1 MAGEQAFKAVIS
13 GDKYQA
19 CPKCGVLEKKN
30 PECPAGKDHKGPI
43 NSYKVGI
50 KGSNY
55 NHFLGKKIGDSVDGM
70 FVGAGDQTLSGYKLQ
85 ITGGS
90 DVTGR
95 PMRPDIDGA
104 GVKSVLVSPGV
115 GYRGKK
121 YVKKNAQ
128 EYVYKYDGIRR
139 RRNLRGNIIS
149 QDTRQIN
156 LKVVETGKR
165 SLPVIFGLEEEAAA
179 ETPSDEEE

>member
-1 MAGEQAFKAVIS
+1 MARSEQGFKAVINDTRPS
-13 GDKYQA
+13 
-19 CPKCGVLEKKN
+19 
-30 PECPAGKDHKGPI
+30 AGGRAYAVDI
-43 NSYKVGI
+43 T
-50 KGSNY
+50 GSNY
-55 NHFLGKKIGDSVDGM
+55 NHFLGKKIGDAVDGM
-70 FVGAGDQTLSGYKLQ
+70 FVGEGDQSLSGYKLE

-95 PMRPDIDGA
+95 PMRPDLDGA

-115 GYRGKK
+115 GYKGKR

-128 EYVYKYDGIRR
+128 VYRYKYDGIRR
-139 RRNLRGNIIS
+139 RRNLRGNVIS

-156 LKVVETGKR
+156 LKVVEAGNR
-165 SLPVIFGLEEEAAA
+165 ALPVIFGLEEEAAA

>member
-1 MAGEQAFKAVIS
+1 MAGSEQAFKAVINDTRPSS
-13 GDKYQA
+13 GGRAYAVD
-19 CPKCGVLEKKN
+19 
-30 PECPAGKDHKGPI
+30 I
-43 NSYKVGI
+43 T
-50 KGSNY
+50 GSNY
-55 NHFLGKKIGDSVDGM
+55 NHFLGKKIGDAVDGM
-70 FVGAGDQTLSGYKLQ
+70 FIGEGDQSLSGYKLE

-95 PMRPDIDGA
+95 PMRPDLDGA

-115 GYRGKK
+115 GYKGKR

-128 EYVYKYDGIRR
+128 VYRYKYDGIRR
-139 RRNLRGNIIS
+139 RRNLRGNVIS

-156 LKVVETGKR
+156 LKVVEAGNR
-165 SLPVIFGLEEEAAA
+165 ALPMIFGLEEEAAA

>member
-1 MAGEQAFKAVIS
+1 MARSEQAFKAVINDTRPS
-13 GDKYQA
+13 
-19 CPKCGVLEKKN
+19 
-30 PECPAGKDHKGPI
+30 AGGRAYAVDI
-43 NSYKVGI
+43 T
-50 KGSNY
+50 GSNY
-55 NHFLGKKIGDSVDGM
+55 NHFLGKKIGDAVDGM
-70 FVGAGDQTLSGYKLQ
+70 FVGEGDQSLSGYKLE

-95 PMRPDIDGA
+95 PMRPDLDGA

-115 GYRGKK
+115 GYKGKR

-128 EYVYKYDGIRR
+128 VYRYKYDGIRR
-139 RRNLRGNIIS
+139 RRNLRGNVIS

-156 LKVVETGKR
+156 LKVVEAGNRT
-165 SLPVIFGLEEEAAA
+165 LPVIFGLEEEAAA

>member
-1 MAGEQAFKAVIS
+1 MAGSEQAFKAVINDTRPS
-13 GDKYQA
+13 
-19 CPKCGVLEKKN
+19 
-30 PECPAGKDHKGPI
+30 AGGRAYAVDI
-43 NSYKVGI
+43 T
-50 KGSNY
+50 GSNY
-55 NHFLGKKIGDSVDGM
+55 NHFLGKKIGDAVDGM
-70 FVGAGDQTLSGYKLQ
+70 FIGEGDQSLSGYKLE

-95 PMRPDIDGA
+95 PMRPDLDGA

-115 GYRGKK
+115 GYKGKR

-128 EYVYKYDGIRR
+128 VYRYKYDGIRR
-139 RRNLRGNIIS
+139 RRNLRGNVIS

-156 LKVVETGKR
+156 LKVVEAGNR
-165 SLPVIFGLEEEAAA
+165 ALPMIFGLEEEAAA

>member
-1 MAGEQAFKAVIS
+1 MARSEQGFKAVINDTRPS
-13 GDKYQA
+13 
-19 CPKCGVLEKKN
+19 
-30 PECPAGKDHKGPI
+30 AGGRAYAVDI
-43 NSYKVGI
+43 T
-50 KGSNY
+50 GSNY
-55 NHFLGKKIGDSVDGM
+55 NHFLGKKIGDAVDGM
-70 FVGAGDQTLSGYKLQ
+70 FVGEGDQSLSGYRLE

-95 PMRPDIDGA
+95 PMRPDLDGA

-115 GYRGKK
+115 GYKGKR

-128 EYVYKYDGIRR
+128 VYRYKYDGIRR
-139 RRNLRGNIIS
+139 RRNLRGNVIS

-156 LKVVETGKR
+156 LKVVEAGNRT
-165 SLPVIFGLEEEAAA
+165 LPVIFGLEEEAAA

>member
-1 MAGEQAFKAVIS
+1 MAGEQAFKAVVN
-13 GDKYQA
+13 GA
-19 CPKCGVLEKKN
+19 V
-30 PECPAGKDHKGPI
+30 DHRAYSVDITGA
-43 NSYKVGI
+43 
-50 KGSNY
+50 NY

-70 FVGAGDQTLSGYKLQ
+70 FVGDGDQTLTGYKLQ

-95 PMRPDIDGA
+95 PMRPDLDGA

-115 GYRGKK
+115 GYKGKR
-121 YVKKNAQ
+121 YVKKNAK

-179 ETPSDEEE
+179 EAPSDEEE